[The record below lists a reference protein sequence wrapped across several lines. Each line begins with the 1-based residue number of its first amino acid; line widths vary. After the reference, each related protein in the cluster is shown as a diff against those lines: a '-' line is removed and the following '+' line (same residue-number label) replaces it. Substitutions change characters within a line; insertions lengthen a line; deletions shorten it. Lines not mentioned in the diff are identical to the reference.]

1 MRIAMKLDP
10 QPTLENEQISFSV
23 SIFRDRMKGTAGTV
37 VEAIEKLEQL
47 FRDRTLQ
54 AARERRKKE
63 TAK

>member
-1 MRIAMKLDP
+1 MKLDP